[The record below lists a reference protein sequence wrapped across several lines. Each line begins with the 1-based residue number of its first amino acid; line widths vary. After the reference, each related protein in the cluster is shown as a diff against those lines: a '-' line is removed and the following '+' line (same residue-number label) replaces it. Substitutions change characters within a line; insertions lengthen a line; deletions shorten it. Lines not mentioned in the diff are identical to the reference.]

1 MEEISKTITELVYKK
16 RNNIEIAQH
25 LLKKGY
31 SVEEIKSVFAEK
43 KLIPFNI
50 NGLLGLLMILTGLF
64 SILATKPTYL
74 IFNEFEFTFSH
85 RWDFNIFNELVLKP
99 TISIS
104 IIILG
109 ANLLYKRVNV
119 NKNVTYSLYIL
130 LSIFTIFITSYRT
143 FTIPLVFSLVTLLL
157 VWLIKLPLN
166 LNLQKME
173 MVQIFPNINKK
184 WYGSSIYIYILF
196 GAFLI
201 LSSKAKTHPEAIT
214 SLHNYFTYAINSIFY
229 GGLFTSVLISI
240 NFKKY
245 KFLLH
250 ILGLVALLIALFSF
264 FYSEFQNAIYGCLV
278 FIISSIISIF
288 NKKRLTL

>member
-16 RNNIEIAQH
+16 RDNIEIAQH
-25 LLKKGY
+25 LLKKGH

-43 KLIPFNI
+43 KLIPFNK
-50 NGLLGLLMILTGLF
+50 NGFLGVLMILTGLF

-74 IFNEFEFTFSH
+74 IFNEFEFTFAH

-109 ANLLYKRVNV
+109 ANLLYKTVNV

-173 MVQIFPNINKK
+173 MAQIFPNINKK

-201 LSSKAKTHPEAIT
+201 FSSKEKASTETIT
-214 SLHNYFTYAINSIFY
+214 SLHNFFTYAINTLFY
-229 GGLFTSVLISI
+229 GGLFTAMLISM
-240 NFKKY
+240 NFNKY
-245 KFLLH
+245 KFLIY
-250 ILGLVALLIALFSF
+250 ILGVSALITALSSL
-264 FYSEFQNAIYGCLV
+264 FYSNSQNVIYGCLV

-288 NKKRLTL
+288 NKRD